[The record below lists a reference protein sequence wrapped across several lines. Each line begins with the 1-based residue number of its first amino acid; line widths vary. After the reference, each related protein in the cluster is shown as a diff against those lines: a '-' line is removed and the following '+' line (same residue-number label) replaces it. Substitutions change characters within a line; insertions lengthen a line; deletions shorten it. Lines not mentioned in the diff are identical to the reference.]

1 MIKTKSQK
9 CLGKLAGKLFALPP
23 SPILNRVESKLKDS
37 RPVKTIK
44 KEKYR
49 FHYFIACSVE
59 VTCIVTA
66 IMLEN
71 MFWNIKSAVSTY
83 GGIGDGEFCCWA
95 CMYANADLHK
105 IFIYLFTLFMDGA
118 ILVVTIKN
126 QPTN

>member
-23 SPILNRVESKLKDS
+23 SPILNSVESKLKDS

-71 MFWNIKSAVSTY
+71 MFWNIKSAAFTY
-83 GGIGDGEFCCWA
+83 RGIGDGEFCC
-95 CMYANADLHK
+95 
-105 IFIYLFTLFMDGA
+105 
-118 ILVVTIKN
+118 
-126 QPTN
+126 